1 MSNNQMMNIVEGR
14 TQFPSRLKSRDERGK
29 PTIVKELDRKIL
41 KILRKEGPLTRPR
54 LMSITGI
61 PRSTLYDGLWR
72 LILKGYV
79 VSYSENRK
87 LRGRPRTY
95 FAAVQQE

>member
-14 TQFPSRLKSRDERGK
+14 AQFPLRLKSTDERGK

-41 KILRKEGPLTRPR
+41 KILLKEGPLTRPR

-79 VSYSENRK
+79 VSYSEERK
-87 LRGRPRTY
+87 LRGRPKTY
-95 FAAVQQE
+95 FAAVQQK

>member
-1 MSNNQMMNIVEGR
+1 MNIAEGR
-14 TQFPSRLKSRDERGK
+14 AHFPSRLKSMDERGK
-29 PTIVKELDRKIL
+29 PAITKELDRKIL
-41 KILRKEGPLTRPR
+41 RILQKEGPLTRPR

-72 LILKGYV
+72 LIVKGYV
-79 VSYSENRK
+79 VSYSEDRK

>member
-1 MSNNQMMNIVEGR
+1 MMNIVEGR
-14 TQFPSRLKSRDERGK
+14 AQFPSRLKSTDGRGK
-29 PTIVKELDRKIL
+29 PAIIKELDRKIL
-41 KILRKEGPLTRPR
+41 EILRKEGPLTRPR

-79 VSYSENRK
+79 MSYSEDRK
-87 LRGRPRTY
+87 LRGRPKTY

>member
-1 MSNNQMMNIVEGR
+1 MSNNQMINIVEGR
-14 TQFPSRLKSRDERGK
+14 AHFPSRSKSIDKRGK

-41 KILRKEGPLTRPR
+41 KILQKEGPLTRPR

-79 VSYSENRK
+79 VSYSEDRK
-87 LRGRPRTY
+87 LRGRPKTF
-95 FAAVQQE
+95 FAAVHQE